1 MFLVCEVV
9 IKLTQIT
16 VVACCNAS
24 GSVIP
29 PLVVFDRKFL
39 KPEYTHGEVP
49 GTAYALSDSGW
60 INAKT
65 FDDWFH
71 NHFLCYAPPV
81 RPILLMLDGHS
92 SHYNP
97 SVIEAAAE
105 EGVIIFCLPPHTT
118 YLTQPLDKGCFAPL
132 KSYWR
137 EECQT
142 YLSKN
147 KCRAIIY
154 PFPVFSGIFKSLGSC
169 YDNNKCYGRISN
181 NWGMS
186 FDRNAVKSKTPLNPA
201 EVFDPS
207 MLPKETGIKFLPL
220 YSPLVGTRP
229 KERHELKKEDT
240 TSQCK
245 KFVDQHIGKDVVYA
259 QEGKEGSQDG
269 DQDLEFT
276 DAELNLFECRFQEG
290 YNLNHDEQY
299 NEWVRRFHSSLAGPC
314 SVSTPDQSSREPDI
328 DCDDWSRIV
337 QISPPIDS
345 LDLTDVYYL
354 RKITVVDRLLDNRS
368 KEFKLP
374 KLKTKSH
381 HVF

>member
-1 MFLVCEVV
+1 MCTSDEILDTYFDMLEATLTDNGLIGKPVQIFNMDETGMPLDPNPSSV
-9 IKLTQIT
+9 IAPVGYKHVSCMRSGDKTQIT

-39 KPEYTHGEVP
+39 KPEYTLGEVP

-60 INAKT
+60 INAKI

-118 YLTQPLDKGCFAPL
+118 HLTQPLDKDCFAPL

-147 KCRAIIY
+147 KGRAITRFQFSQIFSKAWVRGMTMTNVMAGFRTTGVC
-154 PFPVFSGIFKSLGSC
+154 PF
-169 YDNNKCYGRISN
+169 DH
-181 NWGMS
+181 
-186 FDRNAVKSKTPLNPA
+186 NAVKSKTLLNPA
-201 EVFDPS
+201 EAFDPS
-207 MLPKETGIKFLPL
+207 VLPKETGIKFLPL
-220 YSPLVGTRP
+220 YSPLVGTRQ
-229 KERHELKKEDT
+229 KERHEHKEEDT

-245 KFVDQHIGKDVVYA
+245 KFVDKHIGKDVAYA
-259 QEGKEGSQDG
+259 QEGKEESQDG
-269 DQDLEFT
+269 D
-276 DAELNLFECRFQEG
+276 
-290 YNLNHDEQY
+290 
-299 NEWVRRFHSSLAGPC
+299 
-314 SVSTPDQSSREPDI
+314 
-328 DCDDWSRIV
+328 
-337 QISPPIDS
+337 
-345 LDLTDVYYL
+345 
-354 RKITVVDRLLDNRS
+354 
-368 KEFKLP
+368 
-374 KLKTKSH
+374 
-381 HVF
+381 

>member
-1 MFLVCEVV
+1 MNARLGKLQKFSVSKSTLHDRISGKVIHGTCSGPERYLTDTEENSLVKFLHKCCSIGFARSKKQVMALVNETVQKKGKARAVSSGWWESFRKRHPDLVLRTAEPLSYVRAVCTSDEILDTYFDMLKATLTDNGLLGKPVQIFNMGETGMSLDPNPSSV
-9 IKLTQIT
+9 IAPVRYKHVSCMRNGDKTQIT

-60 INAKT
+60 INAKI

-97 SVIEAAAE
+97 SVIEAAVE

-118 YLTQPLDKGCFAPL
+118 HLTQPLDMGCFAPL

-147 KCRAIIY
+147 KGRAITR
-154 PFPVFSGIFKSLGSC
+154 FQFSQVFSK
-169 YDNNKCYGRISN
+169 
-181 NWGMS
+181 
-186 FDRNAVKSKTPLNPA
+186 A
-201 EVFDPS
+201 
-207 MLPKETGIKFLPL
+207 
-220 YSPLVGTRP
+220 
-229 KERHELKKEDT
+229 
-240 TSQCK
+240 
-245 KFVDQHIGKDVVYA
+245 
-259 QEGKEGSQDG
+259 
-269 DQDLEFT
+269 
-276 DAELNLFECRFQEG
+276 
-290 YNLNHDEQY
+290 
-299 NEWVRRFHSSLAGPC
+299 WVRAMSMTNVMAG
-314 SVSTPDQSSREPDI
+314 
-328 DCDDWSRIV
+328 
-337 QISPPIDS
+337 
-345 LDLTDVYYL
+345 
-354 RKITVVDRLLDNRS
+354 
-368 KEFKLP
+368 F
-374 KLKTKSH
+374 
-381 HVF
+381 